1 MATNNENYIKE
12 NTCTSHKRYE
22 SMVMYALHY
31 ALSDVQLESQFSVG
45 EYFLDGYFPEL
56 RLAVE
61 IDEPHHQRTQLE
73 DERRQQ
79 TIERELNCEFFRINI
94 MQDSIYKQVDR
105 LVEKVQ
111 RLRQEMQIIPWVY
124 TPPEGSTG
132 EFTAERLNAL
142 EASGTEEFTRVFRER
157 CASFALDVSDCNI
170 PGHIPKGNGYLG
182 FLVNFESLQLSVSIT
197 KTHKPKLLVTR
208 RDEDLIADLGLDL
221 SEPKKGGEY
230 YVIYNFEGRHD
241 PEEVLDYLLTLNAKI
256 LANATVNNKI

>member
-31 ALSDVQLESQFSVG
+31 ALRDVQLESQFSVG

-79 TIERELNCEFFRINI
+79 AINRELNCEFVRINVL
-94 MQDSIYKQVDR
+94 QDSIYEEVDR
-105 LVEKVQ
+105 LVQKVK
-111 RLRQEMQIIPWVY
+111 RLCQEMQIIPWVY

-142 EASGTEEFTRVFRER
+142 EASGAEEFTKAFRER
-157 CASFALDVSDCNI
+157 CASFGLDVVDCNI
-170 PGHIPKGNGYLG
+170 PGHIPKRNGYLG
-182 FLVNFESLQLSVSIT
+182 FLVNFGPLQLSVSIT
-197 KTHKPKLLVTR
+197 KTHKPKLLVTK

-221 SEPKKGGEY
+221 SGPKKGGEY

-241 PEEVLDYLLTLNAKI
+241 PKEVLDYLLTLSARIRARSAVKTEI
-256 LANATVNNKI
+256 